1 VAVGDRGLVSKSVCA
16 VAALGW
22 LLACRSAP
30 PATTAIPAPAAEAT
44 RVLAANWR
52 LHAARGLAAGGAEI
66 SRSGFEVGDWI
77 ETTVP
82 STVLAALSR
91 QGGTLQ
97 RDTLYHGD
105 NLERVPREWF
115 TTSWWYRH
123 EFSLAA
129 VPAEAR
135 LVFEG
140 INYRA
145 DVWLNGE
152 KIADRADLAGAF
164 RVFELA
170 VTAHLRAG
178 ANVLAVEVLPP
189 QPGEP
194 TIGFVDWNPEPPDRN
209 MGLWREV
216 KLRSSAG
223 VALDEAFVRS
233 ELSPA
238 LDEARLTV
246 SARLVNH
253 GASPVAARLRG
264 RITPAGG
271 GEGLTFE
278 TAIGLAGGE
287 RRTVALDVD
296 ALPQLRLAQP
306 RLWWPYSLGEPN
318 LYRLEL
324 EAIVEGRLAD
334 RQEVTFGVR
343 KVEDYLDAEGRRGY
357 AVNGKRLLIR
367 GGGWVDDLLLADDD
381 RRLEDQIRY
390 VRQMNLNTIRL
401 EGFWGSTQKLY
412 ELADRYGILVMV
424 GWSCQWEWQDYLGQ
438 PVDETYGG
446 IDTAEEMALV
456 NRSLRDQIVRLRN
469 HPSVLT
475 WVLASDML
483 PRPELERLYRET
495 LAEADPTR
503 PPLSACSVRTS
514 EVSGPTGVKMNG
526 PYEWVPPDY
535 WYLDSERG
543 GAYGFN
549 TETGPGAQP
558 PPAASIRRM
567 LPREHWWPID
577 AMWNYHCGRHEFASL
592 DRYRQALAARYG
604 EPKDLD
610 DFAQWAQ
617 VANYE
622 AMRGMFEAFS
632 LRRPVATG
640 VVQWM
645 LNSAWPD
652 MFWQLYD
659 WYLVPNGA
667 FYATRNSG
675 RPLHVAYDYGTRG
688 VVAVNDTA
696 EPLAGASLRLRTF
709 DLGSRPL
716 RDETRP
722 VALPADSRGQVAVLA
737 APRGAEIEGGVYFLD
752 LRLVGA
758 DGRELASN
766 FYWLPAVPDE
776 LDWEKSEWFY
786 TPVRRFA
793 DFTALRRMAP
803 ARLEV
808 EHRFSGDADGGA
820 VEVTLRNAGE
830 QIAFFVELEV
840 AGAHSGQLA
849 APILWDDNDVS
860 LLPGETRRLRA
871 TFPAH
876 ALPEGEEP
884 VLRYRGINLASPA
897 AAAPATERESR

>member
-1 VAVGDRGLVSKSVCA
+1 VPERYRFAAAMCAGL
-16 VAALGW
+16 ALAG
-22 LLACRSAP
+22 LLACQTAP
-30 PATTAIPAPAAEAT
+30 PTAPPPAPQTT
-44 RVLAANWR
+44 RIMADGWQ
-52 LHAARGLAAGGAEI
+52 LHASRGLAASGAEI
-66 SRSGFEVGDWI
+66 SRAGFDAGEWVA
-77 ETTVP
+77 TAVP

-91 QGGTLQ
+91 AGAFGE
-97 RDTLYHGD
+97 RESLYFGD
-105 NLERVPREWF
+105 NLERVPRELF
-115 TTSWWYRH
+115 ATSWWYRH

-129 VPAEAR
+129 EPAEAR

-152 KIADRADLAGAF
+152 KIGDRADIAGAF
-164 RVFELA
+164 RVFELE
-170 VTAHLRAG
+170 VSRRLRAG
-178 ANVLAVEVLPP
+178 QNVLAVEVLPP
-189 QPGEP
+189 QAGEP

-216 KLRSSAG
+216 KLRTSGG
-223 VALDEAFVRS
+223 VSLDDVFVRS
-233 ELSPA
+233 ALSPA
-238 LDEARLTV
+238 FDEARLTV
-246 SARLVNH
+246 GARLANH
-253 GASPVAARLRG
+253 GEAPAEARLRG
-264 RITPAGG
+264 RITPPGG
-271 GEGLTFE
+271 GESVAFE
-278 TAIGLAGGE
+278 TRVKLAARE
-287 RRTVALDVD
+287 SRAFALGADE
-296 ALPQLRLAQP
+296 LQQLRLAGP
-306 RLWWPYSLGEPN
+306 KLWWPFSLGEPN
-318 LYRLEL
+318 LYHLEL
-324 EAIVEGRLAD
+324 EATIEGRPSD

-357 AVNGKRLLIR
+357 AVNGKKILIR

-390 VRQMNLNTIRL
+390 VRHMNLNTVRQ
-401 EGFWGSTQKLY
+401 EGFWGTTQKLY

-424 GWSCQWEWQDYLGQ
+424 GWSCQWEWEDYLGQ

-446 IDTAEEMALV
+446 IDTPEEMALV
-456 NRSLRDQIVRLRN
+456 NHSLRDQIVRLRN
-469 HPSVLT
+469 HPSILT

-483 PRPELERLYRET
+483 PRPDLERLYGET
-495 LAEADPTR
+495 LAEIDPTR
-503 PPLSACSVRTS
+503 PPLAACSVRTS

-535 WYLDSERG
+535 WYLDAERG

-577 AMWNYHCGRHEFASL
+577 EMWSYHCGRHEFHSL
-592 DRYRQALAARYG
+592 DRYRRALAARYG
-604 EPKDLD
+604 EPRDLD

-617 VANYE
+617 VANFE

-667 FYATRNSG
+667 FYAARNSG
-675 RPLHVAYDYGTRG
+675 RPLHVAYDYGTRKII
-688 VVAVNDTA
+688 AVNDSR
-696 EPLAGASLRLRTF
+696 EPLAGASARLRVF
-709 DLGSRPL
+709 DLRSRVL
-716 RDETRP
+716 SDETHRFEL
-722 VALPADSRGQVAVLA
+722 AADSRSEVAARPALQPSDV
-737 APRGAEIEGGVYFLD
+737 PGGVYFLD
-752 LRLVGA
+752 LRLLA
-758 DGRELASN
+758 PDGREVASN
-766 FYWLPAVPDE
+766 FYWLPLEPDD
-776 LDWEKSEWFY
+776 LDWDKSEWFY

-793 DFTALRRMAP
+793 DMTALRRMSP

-808 EHRFSGDADGGA
+808 ESRFAAPSADGGS
-820 VEVTLRNAGE
+820 VDVTLRNAGD

-884 VLRYRGINLASPA
+884 VLRCRGINVASPA
-897 AAAPATERESR
+897 AAPVAGRESRR